1 LVTKDSIFG
10 PYGQAKG
17 WAFSTSGNVVWQTT
31 FNETGDKFAIAYA
44 YQIGLTKR
52 MKLFNFDRCTGLL
65 TNGQM
70 LEMIDSGMYTS
81 GTGGVQFSKNSRF
94 LYGSTGNCVY
104 QFDVNVANVQSSRIR
119 VATHDYF
126 PSPFPSGFANLKLG
140 PDNKI
145 YCQTGQGNYAID
157 VINYPDSAGVSC
169 DVQLRQID
177 FNATFG
183 SSGSNISILPHYP
196 NYWLGALTG
205 SPCDTLVGV
214 GVNNP
219 EEVKLSVAPNPITDY
234 FTLSFPVHNDEGTLE
249 VINSLGEI
257 VIQTSVSPWSQ
268 FKKLNLRNFPSGL
281 YFCKMKWKEKQA
293 VVRVM
298 KIEE

>member
-1 LVTKDSIFG
+1 VAF
-10 PYGQAKG
+10 AKHG
-17 WAFSTSGNVVWQTT
+17 
-31 FNETGDKFAIAYA
+31 
-44 YQIGLTKR
+44 
-52 MKLFNFDRCTGLL
+52 
-65 TNGQM
+65 
-70 LEMIDSGMYTS
+70 
-81 GTGGVQFSKNSRF
+81 RF
-94 LYGSTGNCVY
+94 LYAGTGSSCY
-104 QFDVNVANVQSSRIR
+104 QFDLSAGNIQASMIKVGI
-119 VATHDYF
+119 HDNL
-126 PSPFPSGFANLKLG
+126 PIPFPSGFSNMKLG
-140 PDNKI
+140 PDGKI
-145 YCQTGQGNYAID
+145 YCQTANGNYAID
-157 VINYPDSAGVSC
+157 VINYPDSVGVSC

-219 EEVKLSVAPNPITDY
+219 EEIKISVAPNPVKDF
-234 FTLSFPVHNDEGTLE
+234 FTLSFPVQDHEGTLE
-249 VINSLGEI
+249 VINAFGET

-268 FKKLNLRNFPSGL
+268 FKKLNLGNFPSGL
-281 YFCKMKWKEKQA
+281 YFCRINWKEKQA